1 MNEQQRIG
9 FENLL
14 AEAQRRAEEIDRLVP
29 PMMGMER
36 LRRELVAALSGGPD
50 RLSAISNW
58 AAMMVEDD
66 ACPDKFLL
74 RGLRDDA
81 EALRRW
87 IEGRL

>member
-14 AEAQRRAEEIDRLVP
+14 AEAQRLADAIDRTDAPL
-29 PMMGMER
+29 MAGER
-36 LRRELVAALSGGPD
+36 LRRELVAALAGGPD
-50 RLSAISNW
+50 RLSAIGNW